1 MHRRPARTLLAIAL
15 LGALSA
21 CGGGGDNTV
30 AAGPPATNV
39 KPGATLTGTL
49 GTAADPDS
57 YKIGLTDASGAAIG
71 SLPAG
76 AYTIVVNDGTPIHNW
91 AIEGDGVQ
99 QETSVEGRGTSTF
112 QVTFKPG
119 EYRFHCDPHPSMKG
133 TITVT

>member
-39 KPGATLTGTL
+39 QPGATLTGTL
-49 GTAADPDS
+49 GTATDPDA
-57 YKIGLTDASGAAIG
+57 YKIGLTDSSGAAIS

-91 AIEGDGVQ
+91 VIEGDGVK
-99 QETSVEGRGTSTF
+99 EATSVTGRGTSTF
-112 QVTFKPG
+112 KVTF
-119 EYRFHCDPHPSMKG
+119 
-133 TITVT
+133 